1 MKILEED
8 WFLMAKSKRKNNISS
23 LQIVQKEHIQPQ
35 LMKMMETARKMGYE
49 EGKKQAAL
57 QSKIE
62 GMSELMISIQ
72 TWTNEIDQHVKGI
85 GPKNKEL
92 IMFYYAERIKE
103 LIEKQMNVK
112 Q

>member
-8 WFLMAKSKRKNNISS
+8 WFLMAKSKRKNNNSS
-23 LQIVQKEHIQPQ
+23 LQIVQKEHIQPH
-35 LMKMMETARKMGYE
+35 LLKMIDTARRVGFE
-49 EGKKQAAL
+49 EGKRQAAR

-62 GMSELMISIQ
+62 GMSELMISMQ

-103 LIEKQMNVK
+103 LIEKQMKVK